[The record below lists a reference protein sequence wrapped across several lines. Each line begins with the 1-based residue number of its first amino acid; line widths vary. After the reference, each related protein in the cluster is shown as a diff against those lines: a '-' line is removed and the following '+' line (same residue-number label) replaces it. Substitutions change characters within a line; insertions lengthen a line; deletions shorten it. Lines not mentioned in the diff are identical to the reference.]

1 MERIDLAIGLYDNEY
16 SWNLRLGENRSS
28 RLPDI
33 VVPNAFTKEQA
44 AKWLSQSEKDSLI
57 LDFAKKELKTLLGKI
72 LDSIDEM
79 EMIK

>member
-1 MERIDLAIGLYDNEY
+1 MRKIELAIGLYDNEY
-16 SWNLRLGENRSS
+16 SWNLRIGENRSS

-33 VVPNAFTKEQA
+33 VVPNAFTKEQSA
-44 AKWLSQSEKDSLI
+44 EWLSTSSKESLI